1 MCKKE
6 QANTGDGEIW
16 LNATFLRPQRFN
28 IDELEH
34 HVIIRSRYRK
44 MIMEDTN
51 MKKTIFAEKA
61 PAAVGHY
68 VHAVEAGNMVFTSGQ
83 LGLDPENG
91 TLPEGIEA
99 QTHQALKNL
108 GAVLEAAGVGY
119 EDVVRTMVFLDNM
132 DDFATVNAIYA
143 EYFKDA
149 APARSCV
156 EVARLPKGGLIEIE
170 AIAAK

>member
-1 MCKKE
+1 
-6 QANTGDGEIW
+6 
-16 LNATFLRPQRFN
+16 
-28 IDELEH
+28 
-34 HVIIRSRYRK
+34 
-44 MIMEDTN
+44 
-51 MKKTIFAEKA
+51 MKQSINVNGA
-61 PAAVGHY
+61 PAAVGPY
-68 VHAVEAGNMVFTSGQ
+68 VHAVKTGNMIFISGQ
-83 LGLDPENG
+83 LGLNPADG

-132 DDFATVNAIYA
+132 DDFAAVNAIYA
-143 EYFKDA
+143 EYFKES

>member
-1 MCKKE
+1 
-6 QANTGDGEIW
+6 
-16 LNATFLRPQRFN
+16 
-28 IDELEH
+28 
-34 HVIIRSRYRK
+34 
-44 MIMEDTN
+44 
-51 MKKTIFAEKA
+51 MKKTIFAENA
-61 PAAVGHY
+61 PAAVGPY

-83 LGLDPENG
+83 LGLDPEKG

-143 EYFKDA
+143 EYFKES